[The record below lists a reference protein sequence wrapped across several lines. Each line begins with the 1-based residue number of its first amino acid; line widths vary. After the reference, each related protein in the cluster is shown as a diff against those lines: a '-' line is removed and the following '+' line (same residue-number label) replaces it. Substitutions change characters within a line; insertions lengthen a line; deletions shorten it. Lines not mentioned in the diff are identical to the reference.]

1 MDRCLPSAAGAEL
14 QRKAHYRQRRTEL
27 TSTEQWIQCRALVA
41 AFHGKLLDI
50 YFIFTQ
56 VLMRYLLLPSKH
68 TTFPPQKSSHDNM
81 TNLAYLCVG
90 MVLGLLEIM
99 IEIVIRSVFCIDF
112 LAV

>member
-27 TSTEQWIQCRALVA
+27 TSTEQWIQCKALIA
-41 AFHGKLLDI
+41 AFHGKLLGI

-56 VLMRYLLLPSKH
+56 VLISVTSIQTYKI
-68 TTFPPQKSSHDNM
+68 PPQKSSHDNM

-99 IEIVIRSVFCIDF
+99 IEIIIKSIFCIDF
-112 LAV
+112 RAV